1 MFEDKETET
10 EMLAGELDRTRDIV
24 SALQDENR
32 ELKVFFIPF
41 RLRILFH
48 SKFRLFLIML
58 MMLYN
63 LFKLISV
70 EHVSIK
76 QE

>member
-32 ELKVFFIPF
+32 ELKVSLLNLCLFRSIPSYF
-41 RLRILFH
+41 D
-48 SKFRLFLIML
+48 
-58 MMLYN
+58 
-63 LFKLISV
+63 ISLN
-70 EHVSIK
+70 I
-76 QE
+76 QI

>member
-32 ELKVFFIPF
+32 ELKVCFLNLCLFCFIPSYF
-41 RLRILFH
+41 D
-48 SKFRLFLIML
+48 
-58 MMLYN
+58 
-63 LFKLISV
+63 ISLN
-70 EHVSIK
+70 I
-76 QE
+76 QI